1 MIYKKIF
8 EERIIVPLFFLIYF
22 TIGIIIVRDYGIA
35 FDENM
40 QREIGQN
47 RIDYIINFFLNIFS
61 QSANTSNEGVTI
73 KWPEYGAF
81 FEVFALWIEKLFGF
95 SDTRSQFFLRHHLI
109 FLTSFIG
116 SIFFYLL
123 VIKRFSSWKMALLGT
138 ILLVTS
144 PRIFASGFYN
154 SKDIILMYFFIINI
168 FFGIIFLEKP
178 NYKNA
183 IIFSF
188 VSALCIGIR
197 VAGILVPFLI
207 LFLLWI
213 KTLRKDYMSKIIK
226 PIILF
231 IILSFFFIVLLW
243 PSLWESPI
251 KNFIYSLI
259 SFKTYDHPLFNFYL
273 GSYTHSTS
281 VHWYYVP
288 LWIGVTT
295 PILILL
301 LFAFGSCV
309 SIFRIYRRFLKIG
322 EKNDLNDLWRGP
334 SELQDLIFIILIF
347 IPIFFIIVFNSTLYS
362 GWRHVYFIF
371 PFIILLSLYGLN
383 LILIKIKKLKLPSV
397 RHLINLLITICIV
410 YNFTWLIK
418 NHPFQNSYFNLLAGQ
433 EPHKNFQVDTWGLSN
448 RYLLEKILSEDKR
461 LKISISA
468 ISVTS
473 LGHNF
478 NILTPVQR
486 ERIVYAKNLHS
497 SDYIVNSNNFIWGDY
512 WKLKKLPKNFKVYH
526 ELFVDDILVATLYKR
541 IDSQ

>member
-123 VIKRFSSWKMALLGT
+123 VIKRFSSWKLALLGT

-188 VSALCIGIR
+188 VSAFCIGIR

-243 PSLWESPI
+243 PSLW
-251 KNFIYSLI
+251 
-259 SFKTYDHPLFNFYL
+259 
-273 GSYTHSTS
+273 
-281 VHWYYVP
+281 
-288 LWIGVTT
+288 
-295 PILILL
+295 
-301 LFAFGSCV
+301 
-309 SIFRIYRRFLKIG
+309 
-322 EKNDLNDLWRGP
+322 
-334 SELQDLIFIILIF
+334 
-347 IPIFFIIVFNSTLYS
+347 
-362 GWRHVYFIF
+362 
-371 PFIILLSLYGLN
+371 
-383 LILIKIKKLKLPSV
+383 
-397 RHLINLLITICIV
+397 
-410 YNFTWLIK
+410 
-418 NHPFQNSYFNLLAGQ
+418 
-433 EPHKNFQVDTWGLSN
+433 
-448 RYLLEKILSEDKR
+448 
-461 LKISISA
+461 
-468 ISVTS
+468 
-473 LGHNF
+473 
-478 NILTPVQR
+478 
-486 ERIVYAKNLHS
+486 
-497 SDYIVNSNNFIWGDY
+497 
-512 WKLKKLPKNFKVYH
+512 
-526 ELFVDDILVATLYKR
+526 
-541 IDSQ
+541 